1 MKNRT
6 IHSTLYLLHLESFDF
21 PIKFYR
27 NGYVLRKI
35 DENLIKLGIIEFDSE
50 GCDIAR
56 LRKWDSRVIV
66 SDTGLKINSSDVKAN

>member
-6 IHSTLYLLHLESFDF
+6 IHSTLSLLHLESFHF

-35 DENLIKLGIIEFDSE
+35 DENLINLGIIEFQSE

>member
-1 MKNRT
+1 MLPSKWKIT
-6 IHSTLYLLHLESFDF
+6 GTDEKSDF

-27 NGYVLRKI
+27 NRYVLRKI
-35 DENLIKLGIIEFDSE
+35 DENLIQLGIIEFESE
-50 GCDIAR
+50 GRDIAR

>member
-1 MKNRT
+1 MDR
-6 IHSTLYLLHLESFDF
+6 
-21 PIKFYR
+21 
-27 NGYVLRKI
+27 LRKI
-35 DENLIKLGIIEFDSE
+35 DENLIKLGIIEFESE